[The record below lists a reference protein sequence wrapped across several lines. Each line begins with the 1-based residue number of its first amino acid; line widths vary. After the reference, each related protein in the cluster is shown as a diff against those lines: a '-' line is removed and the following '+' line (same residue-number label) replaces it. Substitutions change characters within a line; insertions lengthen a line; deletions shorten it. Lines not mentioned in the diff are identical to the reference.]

1 MPAPET
7 TTAPFA
13 TASQLELRLLRFINE
28 ELPRLDRRGRTWPS
42 VSADTPL
49 FATGLLDSLSILHL
63 IAVIEEFTGRA
74 VPDRLVVMK
83 HFQTVEA
90 MTAAF
95 AQPSSNDQP

>member
-1 MPAPET
+1 MLLESTPVELPAEFS
-7 TTAPFA
+7 A
-13 TASQLELRLLRFINE
+13 RLLHFINH
-28 ELPRLDRRGRTWPS
+28 ELPKLDRRGRALPQ

-63 IAVIEEFTGRA
+63 IAAIEELRGRP
-74 VPDRLVVMK
+74 VPDEMVVMK

-95 AQPSSNDQP
+95 CKPAIPSI